1 MTGHDQAPSFK
12 EMERGGWH
20 ERAGLYDNYAACLTR
35 EATARLLN
43 AVAAIPK
50 MRLLDVCCGPGY
62 GAGQAAA
69 LGLTAIGIDIA
80 PAMVAEARHRFPAS
94 EFRVGDAGRTRI
106 FGFQFRCSDL
116 PIRFA

>member
-43 AVAAIPK
+43 AVAAIAK

-62 GAGQAAA
+62 GAGQAAE

-80 PAMVAEARHRFPAS
+80 PAMVAEARTVSRLLSFGLAMQGEL
-94 EFRVGDAGRTRI
+94 EFSDSSFDA
-106 FGFQFRCSDL
+106 
-116 PIRFA
+116 